1 MIVNAG
7 LNLMRDLM
15 ADPLKEPPS
24 HVAVGT
30 GTTTEVAGDTTLE
43 SEVKRITLTATT
55 KSGYG
60 ILEYV
65 SELSST
71 EANGNSLSEMGVLNA
86 AAAGDMLL
94 RKTHAAFSKTSNFSV
109 KYVVRHTITNV

>member
-1 MIVNAG
+1 MIVNSG
-7 LNLMRDLM
+7 LDLIRDLM
-15 ADPLKEPPS
+15 ADPTKTPPS
-24 HVAVGT
+24 HIAVGT

-43 SEVKRITLTATT
+43 SEVERITLTATT

-65 SELSST
+65 GELLST
-71 EANGNSLSEMGVLNA
+71 EANGNSLSEMGILNA
-86 AAAGDMLL
+86 AADGDMLL
-94 RKTHAAFSKTSNFSV
+94 RKTHAAYSKTSNFSV